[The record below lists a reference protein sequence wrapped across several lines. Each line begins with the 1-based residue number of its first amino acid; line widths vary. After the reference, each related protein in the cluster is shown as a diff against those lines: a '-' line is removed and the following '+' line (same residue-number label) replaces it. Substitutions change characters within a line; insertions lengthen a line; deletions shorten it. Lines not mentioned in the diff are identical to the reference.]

1 MAWLAVDGDD
11 TEIIFEVKPKRSK
24 QGKIWQLPSKYSNY
38 SVIYLRKGTIEKI
51 IGRKLTWEDDP
62 VKN

>member
-24 QGKIWQLPSKYSNY
+24 QGKIWQLPS
-38 SVIYLRKGTIEKI
+38 I
-51 IGRKLTWEDDP
+51 IGFAVIFLHLLNFFDFS
-62 VKN
+62 